1 MIGRVLAVTFLAGA
15 ADILFVLA
23 TREPREPEAVAAL
36 LVGVGLVTFAL
47 AAAAHYYLPARLRRT
62 RRRPRAAPALRR
74 GALLGVG
81 VAALAF
87 LRAVDALS
95 IVTAAFVVAALAALE
110 GVLSARG

>member
-1 MIGRVLAVTFLAGA
+1 MIGRALAVAFVAGI
-15 ADILFVLA
+15 ADLLFVVA

-36 LVGVGLVTFAL
+36 VLGLGLVVFAL
-47 AAAAHYYLPARLRRT
+47 AAATLYYLPARVRRP

-74 GALLGVG
+74 GALLGAA

-87 LRAVDALS
+87 LRAADALS
-95 IVTAAFVVAALAALE
+95 VVTAVFVIAALAALE